1 MNFCTFERL
10 IFTKWTK
17 FTAPKMAK
25 TAVFALWESPKL
37 ISRKISVIQK
47 YGDFHTVLKFPG
59 KCFNLTIFKLSNSFV
74 KLVTLVFGNRITRNM
89 SRINFIQAAQAR
101 FHLFPNFCT
110 CSAIWF
116 FATYCSSHHSV
127 IVNKILLLL
136 QLFTVW
142 LGLDGVDTITIKTEQ
157 THIKYSLRV
166 NLKLKLK
173 FPL

>member
-1 MNFCTFERL
+1 MIN
-10 IFTKWTK
+10 
-17 FTAPKMAK
+17 
-25 TAVFALWESPKL
+25 
-37 ISRKISVIQK
+37 
-47 YGDFHTVLKFPG
+47 LKFPG
-59 KCFNLTIFKLSNSFV
+59 KLENVSIQQFWMLFELPNSFV

-89 SRINFIQAAQAR
+89 SRINFIQAAHQQR

-142 LGLDGVDTITIKTEQ
+142 LGLDGVDTITIKIEQ

-166 NLKLKLK
+166 DPKPKLK
-173 FPL
+173 FPTID